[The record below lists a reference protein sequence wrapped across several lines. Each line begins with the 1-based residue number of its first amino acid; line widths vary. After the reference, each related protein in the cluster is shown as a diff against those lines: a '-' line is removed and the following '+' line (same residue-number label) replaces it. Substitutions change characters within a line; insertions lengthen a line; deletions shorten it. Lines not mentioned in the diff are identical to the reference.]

1 MKDRAPLLF
10 EIGCEEIPAEL
21 LPKAAV
27 ELKEILEKILEVNRL
42 LVSPISVYAAP
53 RRLAVMSN
61 AVMLSQ
67 ADERKEVLGP
77 PKSVAFDNVGQPTRA
92 AESFSEKQGVPISAL
107 YTTMTS
113 RGEYLAARLL
123 IRGRTAREILAEAL
137 PRAIK
142 ELSFPRSMYWTG
154 KRGARF
160 IRPVRWIVALLDG
173 KVVPFEFEGITSGDA
188 TEGHRSLG
196 HSKIK
201 VTGPKDYA
209 AKLRRNFVLV
219 DPEERRRKIEREIRG
234 LAAKEKWHVHE
245 DATLLDLV
253 TYLNEYPTVI
263 RGDFDAKYL
272 ELPSEVIITVMR
284 DHQKYFAVETRNG
297 EIAPHFLAVINLD
310 KDRTGLVRRGH
321 EKVLRARLADAEFFW
336 QSDQKCRLADYTE
349 KLAHVTFESRLGS
362 YRDKTERMR
371 EIARKTAR
379 NWFDSGVHGADVGA
393 ADRAAHLAKCD
404 LATEMVREFT
414 ELQGIMGGLYARVQ
428 GEDEEVAWGV
438 YDHYKPIGTE
448 DTVPRN
454 LTGCVVSVADKL
466 DSLVAC
472 FGVGIVPSGSSD
484 PFALRRAASGIIQ
497 ILLEKNLPLSLSAA
511 LSTAAQVLSAHPPKL
526 EVNSEAEKRVLGFLS
541 ERAKYLFRE
550 KYGFAY
556 DEINAAM
563 AASAD
568 DLVDVRSRIV
578 ALRAIRH
585 SRNFESL
592 AVAFRRIRKILE
604 KAGPDGGRVATVNAE
619 LLSVHA
625 EQLLHRQA
633 QELAERAGKH
643 KRAGR
648 YKEALE
654 AISEL
659 RPSVDRF
666 FDDVL
671 VMDNDEAVRKN
682 RLALLA
688 SLLREFSTIADF
700 AEMAVEEGKS

>member
-1 MKDRAPLLF
+1 MKDRAPFLF
-10 EIGCEEIPAEL
+10 EIGCEEIPAGL
-21 LPKAAV
+21 LPKAAT
-27 ELKEILEKILEVNRL
+27 ELKELLDKKFGANRL
-42 LVSPISVYAAP
+42 GASPVSVYAAP
-53 RRLAVMSN
+53 RRLVVMSD
-61 AVMLSQ
+61 AVLLSQ
-67 ADERKEVLGP
+67 ADKKKEVLGP
-77 PKSVAFDNVGQPTRA
+77 PKSVAFDSVGQPTRA
-92 AESFSEKQGVPISAL
+92 AESFSEKQRVPISAL
-107 YTTMTS
+107 YTTMTP

-123 IRGRTAREILAEAL
+123 IRGRQTREILAELL
-137 PRAIK
+137 PRTIE

-154 KRGARF
+154 KKGARF
-160 IRPVRWIVALLDG
+160 IRPVRWIVALLDS
-173 KVVPFEFEGITSGDA
+173 KVIPFEFEGVASGDA
-188 TEGHRSLG
+188 TEGHRFLG
-196 HSKIK
+196 HSRIR
-201 VTGPKDYA
+201 VSGPKDYV
-209 AKLRRNFVLV
+209 AKLRKSFVLV
-219 DPEERRRKIEREIRG
+219 DPAERRRKIEREIRIA
-234 LAAKEKWHVHE
+234 AAKEKWHAHE
-245 DATLLDLV
+245 DAALLNLV

-263 RGDFDAKYL
+263 RGAFDARYL
-272 ELPSEVIITVMR
+272 ELPSEVIVTVMR
-284 DHQKYFAVETRNG
+284 DHQKYFAVEGRNG
-297 EIAPHFLAVINLD
+297 QIAPHFLAVINLD
-310 KDRTGLVRRGH
+310 KDRAGLVRRGH

-349 KLAHVTFESRLGS
+349 KLAHITFESRLGS
-362 YRDKTERMR
+362 YQDKTERMR

-393 ADRAAHLAKCD
+393 ADRAAQLAKCD

-414 ELQGIMGGLYARVQ
+414 ELQGIMGGLYARAQ

-448 DTVPRN
+448 DTIPRS
-454 LTGCVVSVADKL
+454 LTGCAVSIADKL

-484 PFALRRAASGIIQ
+484 PFALRRAASGIVQ
-497 ILLEKNLPLSLSAA
+497 ILLEKNPPLSLSAA
-511 LSTAAQVLSAHPPKL
+511 VSTAAQGLSAHPPKI
-526 EVNSEAEKRVLGFLS
+526 EVNSETEKRILDFIS

-568 DLVDVRSRIV
+568 DLVDVRNRIL

-585 SRNFESL
+585 SKNFEPL

-604 KAGPDGGRVATVNAE
+604 KSGVDGARAGGVNAE
-619 LLSVHA
+619 LLRVEA
-625 EQLLHRQA
+625 EQLLHREA

-643 KRAGR
+643 KRAGK

-659 RPSVDRF
+659 RPAVDRF

-671 VMDNDEAVRKN
+671 VMDNDDAVRKN
-682 RLALLA
+682 RLALLT

-700 AEMAVEEGKS
+700 AEMAVEENKS